1 MIKNIARKQ
10 PKTAKKAAAR
20 PLIATMSQEGL
31 ITSWSARKP
40 ITPWFICNLVKN
52 PFSGADWPSR
62 WYISMVLNQS
72 DGHPDATYHPF
83 NANSALYLTTHY
95 CPIFEVQGYPD
106 ANTKKGKEAVFK
118 FIHDRIKRA
127 MPAFAY
133 DLRRLGYPTKLN
145 H

>member
-1 MIKNIARKQ
+1 MIRN
-10 PKTAKKAAAR
+10 TVKKPPNTTNKPQKR
-20 PLIATMSQEGL
+20 PLIVSMSKEGL
-31 ITSWSARKP
+31 VTGWSVYKP

-52 PFSGADWPSR
+52 PFSGAGWPSR

-72 DGHPDATYHPF
+72 DGHPDAIYHPF
-83 NANSALYLTTHY
+83 NADSALFLTTHY
-95 CPIFEVQGYPD
+95 CALFEAQGYPD

-118 FIHDRIKRA
+118 FIHERIKRA
-127 MPAFAY
+127 IPAFAY